1 MKSKVLI
8 ILFLFCA
15 IFFFFFIPLK
25 ESSPEK
31 KETFYI
37 YNLEDESIESLVIRN
52 FEKNEQLTVGQ
63 SIIFFNR
70 YLGNN
75 VSNYEEAKEF
85 CVSKNVF
92 LPSDLIYDSDD
103 WEMLWRDIV
112 LGNTVFEQVN
122 ENTYSITLIQ
132 GYLKIYLNQQGY
144 DLIKKGLIPP
154 HLYFYSPFSSIKDL
168 EEVNLNKNA
177 TLGFALET
185 LMAIIYNDE
194 NRKEVLHDLIANQ
207 VESLTNI
214 DEKDW
219 TSTEIA
225 IYNYYSLSYYGEFS
239 YFKSQ
244 GYLENIELDDLTSE
258 ISVNEFLILIEK
270 ILK

>member
-1 MKSKVLI
+1 MGE
-8 ILFLFCA
+8 
-15 IFFFFFIPLK
+15 K
-25 ESSPEK
+25 ER
-31 KETFYI
+31 
-37 YNLEDESIESLVIRN
+37 VIS
-52 FEKNEQLTVGQ
+52 FEE
-63 SIIFFNR
+63 
-70 YLGNN
+70 
-75 VSNYEEAKEF
+75 
-85 CVSKNVF
+85 
-92 LPSDLIYDSDD
+92 
-103 WEMLWRDIV
+103 
-112 LGNTVFEQVN
+112 VN

-185 LMAIIYNDE
+185 LMAIIYKDE

-225 IYNYYSLSYYGEFS
+225 IYNYYSL
-239 YFKSQ
+239 KVCQ
-244 GYLENIELDDLTSE
+244 
-258 ISVNEFLILIEK
+258 K
-270 ILK
+270 IPR

>member
-1 MKSKVLI
+1 
-8 ILFLFCA
+8 
-15 IFFFFFIPLK
+15 
-25 ESSPEK
+25 
-31 KETFYI
+31 
-37 YNLEDESIESLVIRN
+37 
-52 FEKNEQLTVGQ
+52 
-63 SIIFFNR
+63 
-70 YLGNN
+70 
-75 VSNYEEAKEF
+75 
-85 CVSKNVF
+85 
-92 LPSDLIYDSDD
+92 
-103 WEMLWRDIV
+103 
-112 LGNTVFEQVN
+112 
-122 ENTYSITLIQ
+122 
-132 GYLKIYLNQQGY
+132 
-144 DLIKKGLIPP
+144 
-154 HLYFYSPFSSIKDL
+154 
-168 EEVNLNKNA
+168 
-177 TLGFALET
+177 
-185 LMAIIYNDE
+185 MAIIYKDE